1 MRFIIESDHPDAK
14 SMIERALDNYAH
26 VNDVIAATS
35 RNRECNPG
43 ETEQKRQR
51 AIEVRERRAAATR
64 EMAATLRAET
74 GPASEGGV

>member
-26 VNDVIAATS
+26 VNDFMAATN

-43 ETEQKRQR
+43 ESEQKRQR
-51 AIEVRERRAAATR
+51 AIEVREKRAAATR
-64 EMAATLRAET
+64 EMAATLRVEA
-74 GPASEGGV
+74 GPAREGEV